1 MDGTL
6 MNQHIHNTIDREAIM
21 REERH
26 AKKMVKAGM
35 MAAFSGGIG
44 FAIFILQRIF
54 SGMAPDAGM
63 NAMIDGVCIMLMVY
77 AAVILMAYL
86 FCRSWLLRA
95 NMVFLYAIL
104 PLWLFKLFGDHM

>member
-1 MDGTL
+1 
-6 MNQHIHNTIDREAIM
+6 MNQSINRNINNTIDRDVIM

-26 AKKMVKAGM
+26 AKKLVKAGM
-35 MAAFSGGIG
+35 MAAFGGGIG

-77 AAVILMAYL
+77 AAIILMTYL
-86 FCRSWLLRA
+86 FCRPWLLRM
-95 NMVFLYAIL
+95 NMVFVYAIM
-104 PLWLFKLFGDHM
+104 PLWIFKMFSEHM

>member
-6 MNQHIHNTIDREAIM
+6 MTQNIHNTIDRAALL
-21 REERH
+21 REDRI

-44 FAIFILQRIF
+44 FAIFMLQRIF

-63 NAMIDGVCIMLMVY
+63 NAMIDGICVMLMVY
-77 AAVILMAYL
+77 AVAILLTYL
-86 FCRSWLLRA
+86 FARAWLLRA
-95 NMVFLYAIL
+95 NMVFLYAL
-104 PLWLFKLFGDHM
+104 MPLWIFKLFGDHM